1 MLVEKDNSSIQQKFS
16 TGYSRKDS
24 KLEDRIKKFTKS
36 EIQRYK
42 EMNIVKQ
49 LLMVMEDT
57 GFNTYENRLF
67 QTQNIKIMSDE
78 QCLDIWLRY
87 FQQ

>member
-1 MLVEKDNSSIQQKFS
+1 MLVEKENSSIQQKFS

-24 KLEDRIKKFTKS
+24 NLKDRIKKFTKS
-36 EIQRYK
+36 EIQRCK

-57 GFNTYENRLF
+57 GSNIYENRLF
-67 QTQNIKIMSDE
+67 QTEYKSHG
-78 QCLDIWLRY
+78 R
-87 FQQ
+87 